1 MTRSARDYEATTN
14 AAETRAMKT
23 RTAYDAYLAHH
34 AAALA
39 LVERIHEAI
48 ENHDDA
54 PADDLH
60 WGHVTEIVD
69 IERGLQE
76 IADRLFGEG
85 EYAPENR

>member
-48 ENHDDA
+48 ENYDDA
-54 PADDLH
+54 PADDLN
-60 WGHVTEIVD
+60 WGHVGDIAETE
-69 IERGLQE
+69 RQLRE

-85 EYAPENR
+85 EHAPERC